1 MRRGKNVTNDIAPRV
16 GKERAGSELLLL
28 TILLFVVSSNN
39 GEKTRISA

>member
-16 GKERAGSELLLL
+16 GNERAGSELLLL